1 MMLNE
6 TDVLSRLVT
15 ATSALGAIGASIGS
29 SSGSCCGVSLH
40 DVAANERT
48 DAKPNIIKNL
58 LIIIV
63 IVCFSINF
71 RKEANLQN
79 NSYFSAILKI

>member
-15 ATSALGAIGASIGS
+15 AMSALGATGALIGS

-48 DAKPNIIKNL
+48 DAKPNIINNL
-58 LIIIV
+58 LIMVV
-63 IVCFSINF
+63 IVCFSIIF
-71 RKEANLQN
+71 RKKANLQK
-79 NSYFSAILKI
+79 NS